1 MESYLTNQRKN
12 IFSDV
17 AVMIYVF
24 DIESREFERDLEV
37 YSNIIAA
44 LKEYSA
50 DAYVFCLIHK
60 MDLIQPEHQERL
72 AEERSNFIREKSHGL
87 KVDTFASSI
96 WNQSLYR
103 AWASI
108 VHKLIPNLESI
119 EKFLEAFAQQIDA
132 EEIILFER
140 STFLTVTSV
149 VTDRGKGNPFLDRHE
164 RISNIFKTFKH
175 SIAKNTKSTPASA
188 GFVLW
193 KLQTRQF
200 NIFLQ
205 PFTDNTYIFVI
216 MPPGEAAFNCAVY
229 NTGAARDTLKRHVE
243 LQEAGGTSAPAGT
256 ASGSGAAD
264 APPTEAK

>member
-17 AVMIYVF
+17 AVLIYVF
-24 DIESREFERDLEV
+24 DIESREFDRDLEV
-37 YSNIIAA
+37 YSNIILA
-44 LKEYSA
+44 LKDFSA

-72 AEERSNFIREKSHGL
+72 AEERSMLIRERSHGL

-108 VHKLIPNLESI
+108 VHKLIPNLSKI
-119 EKFLEAFAQQIDA
+119 EQFLTAFANQISA

-149 VTDRGKGNPFLDRHE
+149 VTDRGRGNPFLDRHE

-205 PFTDNTYIFVI
+205 NFTDNTYIFVV

-229 NTGAARDTLKRHVE
+229 NTASARDVLRAHVDLAE
-243 LQEAGGTSAPAGT
+243 KGGLEGAGSVP
-256 ASGSGAAD
+256 
-264 APPTEAK
+264 K

>member
-1 MESYLTNQRKN
+1 MESYLTSQRKN

-37 YSNIIAA
+37 YSNIIQA
-44 LKEYSA
+44 LKDFSPE
-50 DAYVFCLIHK
+50 AYVFCLIHK
-60 MDLIQPEHQERL
+60 MDLIQPEYQDDLAAERG
-72 AEERSNFIREKSHGL
+72 NIIRERSHGL
-87 KVDTFASSI
+87 SIETFASSI

-108 VHKLIPNLESI
+108 VHKLIPNLTAI
-119 EKFLEAFAQQIDA
+119 EHFLKAFADTISA

-149 VTDRGKGNPFLDRHE
+149 VTKRGAGNPVSDRHE

-175 SIAKNTKSTPASA
+175 SVAKNTKSTAASA
-188 GFVLW
+188 GFTIW
-193 KLQTRQF
+193 KLQTKQF

-205 PFTDNTYIFVI
+205 NFTDNTYIFVV
-216 MPPGEAAFNCAVY
+216 MPPGEAAFNTAVY
-229 NTGAARDTLKRHVE
+229 NTAVARDTLKQHVDLSE
-243 LQEAGGTSAPAGT
+243 KGVESGLM
-256 ASGSGAAD
+256 ASGSG
-264 APPTEAK
+264 TNLGSQR